1 MRRSLPAWIL
11 LLAMIVLSCAPAQG
25 ADSADKYALRGAG
38 LTTCKAFVSAF
49 AEKGALAHVYFGWI
63 DGYIS
68 GLNELSPTTFDR
80 APWQSTELLAEVVRR
95 ACTKAPDSY
104 FLPSCV
110 PWSPRWPIRRWRVR
124 RKRRSW
130 RWAMIAPWSIQIRS
144 AEHRQGSRRSVTTT
158 VPCTVNSTRSRKP
171 RLSSSRKQRAFR
183 STGCPV
189 PSHCGPFSSSSSEFR
204 LRRRDVRKGTSSW
217 HPEANRR

>member
-1 MRRSLPAWIL
+1 MRRSLPTWIL
-11 LLAMIVLSCAPAQG
+11 LLAMTVLCVAPAQG

-38 LTTCKAFVSAF
+38 LTTCKAFVRAF

-104 FLPSCV
+104 FFAELRAVVAAMADQSLARAQEKKILEMGDDRALVYPDT
-110 PWSPRWPIRRWRVR
+110 IRRAQTKLKTLGHYDGAVHGQFDRLTQAAII
-124 RKRRSW
+124 KFQKAKGIPINGLPGPITL
-130 RWAMIAPWSIQIRS
+130 WALLIEQ
-144 AEHRQGSRRSVTTT
+144 
-158 VPCTVNSTRSRKP
+158 
-171 RLSSSRKQRAFR
+171 
-183 STGCPV
+183 
-189 PSHCGPFSSSSSEFR
+189 
-204 LRRRDVRKGTSSW
+204 
-217 HPEANRR
+217 

>member
-1 MRRSLPAWIL
+1 MRRSLPTWIL
-11 LLAMIVLSCAPAQG
+11 LLAMTVLCCAPAQG

-38 LTTCKAFVSAF
+38 LTTCKAFVKAY

-104 FLPSCV
+104 FFAELRAVVAAMADQSLARAQEKKILEMGDDRALVYPDT
-110 PWSPRWPIRRWRVR
+110 IRRAQTKLKTLGHYDGAVHG
-124 RKRRSW
+124 KFDPLTQAAIIKFQKAKGIPINGLPGPITL
-130 RWAMIAPWSIQIRS
+130 WALLIEQ
-144 AEHRQGSRRSVTTT
+144 
-158 VPCTVNSTRSRKP
+158 
-171 RLSSSRKQRAFR
+171 
-183 STGCPV
+183 
-189 PSHCGPFSSSSSEFR
+189 
-204 LRRRDVRKGTSSW
+204 
-217 HPEANRR
+217 